1 MVWFVA
7 SRLNVRADCQSRNVE
22 TNSEWKLLSSLF
34 QTIAKM
40 MDQPK
45 IKHFASSLSHI
56 LTYYVACKSN
66 LNIIGADAFQMTW
79 TLWLKYAFH
88 LILHDRSDFERSEK
102 KRSKSSYNVSLILH
116 FQPLYFQP
124 VPLQVNPK
132 FAPISNNERLSLR
145 SFKKQTSSR
154 EKKAVKVKAWKVLRE
169 TLYYKEFQA
178 KQPTLCQNLREQEQV
193 QMRNRPR

>member
-1 MVWFVA
+1 MLSRWPGLCDWNMPSTSFCTIDQILNEVKRKEA
-7 SRLNVRADCQSRNVE
+7 S
-22 TNSEWKLLSSLF
+22 
-34 QTIAKM
+34 
-40 MDQPK
+40 
-45 IKHFASSLSHI
+45 
-56 LTYYVACKSN
+56 
-66 LNIIGADAFQMTW
+66 
-79 TLWLKYAFH
+79 H
-88 LILHDRSDFERSEK
+88 LII
-102 KRSKSSYNVSLILH
+102 VSLILH